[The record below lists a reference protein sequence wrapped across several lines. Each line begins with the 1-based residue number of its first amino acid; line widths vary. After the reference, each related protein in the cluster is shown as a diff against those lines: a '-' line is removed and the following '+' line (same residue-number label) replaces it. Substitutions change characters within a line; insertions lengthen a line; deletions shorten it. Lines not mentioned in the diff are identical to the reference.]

1 MTDSKMKDKDHCLIV
16 VALVIVLLSVACIE
30 YTTNRPSK
38 TIGLPIAYAQEKNV
52 TMTALFDNLANPG
65 RWDGLIQPALKI
77 LNERHPELHLNVS
90 IIETPYDKTR
100 LNILNALTNGS
111 SIDLISV
118 DQIWLGEFAEKGLLT
133 DLTNMTKKWD
143 RSSDWYQ
150 ANWDGGSHNK
160 KIYGVW
166 AWTDV
171 RGIWYWK
178 DLLHDAGVDPNSL
191 STWNGY
197 IAAAETLND
206 KLRKNGT
213 DGMYL
218 VAASHSPD
226 LWYPYL
232 WMLGGQILEYKDG
245 HPTRGSYWFPVF
257 NSSQGIRALEFLKE
271 QVSAGIKP
279 QANAL
284 HQAQDFV
291 NKKFAVSIDGSW
303 VPGEF
308 PLQQRQ
314 QLEKEVGFLPMFP
327 ISSNETN
334 QTATMMG
341 GWEFGIPT
349 TTKHKDLAWELVS
362 LMVDPKILTPWLL
375 KYGYLP
381 TQNTIG
387 EEVITNNNSSNIP
400 YYEEMVKM
408 IPFGHVRPSIA
419 EYPEIAQSIYE
430 AISSVLIEGMDPK
443 QALQIA
449 ASKSAES
456 LGWTRPS

>member
-1 MTDSKMKDKDHCLIV
+1 MKSKNPCLITLG
-16 VALVIVLLSVACIE
+16 LVIAISIVVCIV
-30 YTTNRPSK
+30 TTINAPST
-38 TIGLPIAYAQEKNV
+38 TIRLMPFAYAQKENV
-52 TMTALFDNLANPG
+52 TMKALFDNLADPG
-65 RWDGLIQPALKI
+65 RWEGLIQPALKI
-77 LNERHPELHLNVS
+77 MNERHPELDVNVS
-90 IIETPYDKTR
+90 IIETPYNKTR
-100 LNILNALTNGS
+100 LTILDTLTNGS
-111 SIDLISV
+111 SIDLTSV
-118 DQIWLGEFAEKGLLT
+118 DQIWLGEFAEKGILT

-160 KIYGVW
+160 KIYGIW

-178 DLLHDAGVDPNSL
+178 DLMHDAGVDPNSL
-191 STWNGY
+191 STWKGY
-197 IAAAETLND
+197 IGAAKTLNE

-232 WMLGGQILEYKDG
+232 WMLGGQILDYKDG

-257 NSSQGIRALEFLKE
+257 NSSQGIRAMEFLKE

-279 QANAL
+279 QTNAL
-284 HQAQDFV
+284 HQAQDFI
-291 NKKFAVSIDGSW
+291 NRKFAVSIDGSW

-308 PLQQRQ
+308 PSQHRQ

-341 GWEFGIPT
+341 GWELAIPT
-349 TTKHKDLAWELVS
+349 TSKHKDLAWELVTI
-362 LMVDPKILTPWLL
+362 MVEPKILTPWLL

-381 TQNTIG
+381 TQSIIG
-387 EEVITNNNSSNIP
+387 EEVVTNNSSPTIP
-400 YYEEMVKM
+400 HYEEMVKM
-408 IPFGHVRPSIA
+408 IPYGHVRPSIP
-419 EYPEIAQSIYE
+419 EYPEVAQSIYE
-430 AISSVLIEGMDPK
+430 AITEVLTEGADPK

-449 ASKSAES
+449 ASNSAKS
-456 LGWTRPS
+456 LGWTSTH